1 MMIYYITAVFIL
13 TIGLLILMPVYLFE
27 QVGAQLISPNTGSS
41 SLPSNTGPRVTSPP
55 PSNTG
60 PRVTSPLFS
69 GTLAPS
75 IQLKS
80 SIFEDLAKCISA
92 RTCRP
97 TMGSVGDDRI
107 IGGNGSNVIMGL
119 EGKDIIRGGHG

>member
-1 MMIYYITAVFIL
+1 MMIYYYMTAVFIL
-13 TIGLLILMPVYLFE
+13 TILLLILMPVYFFD
-27 QVGAQLISPNTGSS
+27 QVGAQLISPNTSASS
-41 SLPSNTGPRVTSPP
+41 P

-60 PRVTSPLFS
+60 TSVTSSSLPS

-80 SIFEDLAKCISA
+80 SIFEDLAKCMSA

-107 IGGNGSNVIMGL
+107 LGGNGSNVIMGL
-119 EGKDIIRGGHG
+119 EGNDIIRGGSGDNIIIGGPG